1 MKKYSVIDL
10 QGCSFMD
17 YTWEEPMTAQQ
28 IRSHLYWL
36 LVDERG
42 YYPDEQEYYHFK
54 EITLDFC
61 ADYWEIRFVKLGT
74 KEWAEYND
82 SDIVDYPF

>member
-10 QGCSFMD
+10 QDCDFME
-17 YTWEEPMTAQQ
+17 YTWKEPMTAHE
-28 IRSHLYWL
+28 IRKHLYWL
-36 LVDERG
+36 LRDERD
-42 YYPDEQEYYHFK
+42 YEPYEQEFYHYK

-61 ADYWEIRFVKLGT
+61 ADYWEIRFIELGT

-82 SDIVDYPF
+82 SGIVDIPF